1 MKEFIISLLKPFAQ
15 VCYKLANAVSVR
27 AALAVYILVMVAL
40 ALWVLTLKQERPQKT
55 SAADKNLFLHDLRFW
70 AVLILFLQIIIYLIF
85 R

>member
-15 VCYKLANAVSVR
+15 VCYKLVNAVSVR
-27 AALAVYILVMVAL
+27 AALAVYILVMVSL

-55 SAADKNLFLHDLRFW
+55 SAAGKNLFLHDLRFW